1 MTFVWCF
8 FITLLGAFC
17 AWVKELSSVFSTEL
31 TCKTASDREYPCR
44 HLVHCLQ
51 EALKGSWMIFWMCLW
66 KKKCGGAG
74 ILFRGLF
81 PWARKQL
88 NCVDYLFT
96 HTLSYTTWVLPY
108 GFQSLSF
115 MSTWKHCCRGFR
127 WMLHVHSV
135 GLHQQADNGFDHTA
149 PRPPSPP
156 PHLLQKRVT
165 GKDELGQGNTE
176 KTIKKIWQQ

>member
-51 EALKGSWMIFWMCLW
+51 EALKWSWMIFWMCLW

-81 PWARKQL
+81 RWARKQL

-96 HTLSYTTWVLPY
+96 HTLFYTTWVLPY

-115 MSTWKHCCRGFR
+115 MSTWKQRRTPSAGGQR
-127 WMLHVHSV
+127 IWSY
-135 GLHQQADNGFDHTA
+135 
-149 PRPPSPP
+149 RPPPSAKPVRMNSVKET
-156 PHLLQKRVT
+156 LKKR
-165 GKDELGQGNTE
+165 
-176 KTIKKIWQQ
+176 

>member
-8 FITLLGAFC
+8 FNSTKSILCRGKRTKFCFQHRIDLLNSKWSRASMS
-17 AWVKELSSVFSTEL
+17 ASRALSSGGIKVELNDLLNVF
-31 TCKTASDREYPCR
+31 
-44 HLVHCLQ
+44 
-51 EALKGSWMIFWMCLW
+51 M
-66 KKKCGGAG
+66 KKK
-74 ILFRGLF
+74 LRVF
-81 PWARKQL
+81 
-88 NCVDYLFT
+88 
-96 HTLSYTTWVLPY
+96 YTTWVLPY

-135 GLHQQADNGFDHTA
+135 GLHQQADNGFDHTG
-149 PRPPSPP
+149 PP
-156 PHLLQKRVT
+156 PPPPPPPTSCKKRVT